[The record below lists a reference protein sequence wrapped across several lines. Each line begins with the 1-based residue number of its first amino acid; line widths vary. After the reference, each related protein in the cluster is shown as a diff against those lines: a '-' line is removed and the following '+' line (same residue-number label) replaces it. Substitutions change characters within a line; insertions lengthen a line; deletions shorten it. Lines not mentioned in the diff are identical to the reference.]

1 MGKSKKVKAKKKG
14 EVVRCVRCKRR
25 KATIMKEVMWYALRE
40 YVEVPICDK
49 CNT

>member
-1 MGKSKKVKAKKKG
+1 MLKRGKVKKKSEIVK
-14 EVVRCVRCKRR
+14 CVRCKRR
-25 KATIMKEVMWYALRE
+25 KATVMKEVMWYAARE